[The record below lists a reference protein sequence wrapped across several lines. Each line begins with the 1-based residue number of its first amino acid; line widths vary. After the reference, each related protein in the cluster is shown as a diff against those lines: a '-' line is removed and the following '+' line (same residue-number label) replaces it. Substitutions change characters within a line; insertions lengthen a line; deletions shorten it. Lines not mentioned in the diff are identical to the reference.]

1 MAQSHLNQFIL
12 LCLSLLLSACAATP
26 ATNFYV
32 LEAKSPVSIPTGNG
46 KKRLI
51 GIGPLTIPAL
61 LERRQIITRKD
72 NNSIEM
78 AEFHQWAAPLKD
90 NILTVLSKD
99 IAAQQA
105 NAIVRAYPW
114 SAYGEVEYRI
124 IIDISR
130 FDSQLSKS
138 ANLEASWAIMEE
150 VNHTIISNGE
160 TKITQPLTDANYE
173 NVVLALDKLLSE
185 FAQQLSVQLHQLLQK

>member
-1 MAQSHLNQFIL
+1 
-12 LCLSLLLSACAATP
+12 
-26 ATNFYV
+26 V
-32 LEAKSPVSIPTGNG
+32 NG

-61 LERRQIITRKD
+61 LERRQIVTRKD

-99 IAAQQA
+99 IAAQQT

-160 TKITQPLTDANYE
+160 TKITQPLTNANYE
-173 NVVLALDKLLSE
+173 NVVLALDRLLSE
-185 FAQQLSVQLHQLLQK
+185 FAQQLSVQLHQLARK